1 MTRRVPGLTSSSDAL
16 EVHLEKSLDPFRVGE
31 GVCWRWGEHM
41 AEGIVREVFSE
52 RVERVIKGARI
63 VRNGEPD
70 NPAYL
75 IEQASGAIVL
85 KKHSELFRA

>member
-1 MTRRVPGLTSSSDAL
+1 MNRSLEPFAPGDRVKWKWGA
-16 EVHLEKSLDPFRVGE
+16 HWAE
-31 GVCWRWGEHM
+31 GV
-41 AEGIVREVFSE
+41 VRGVFTG
-52 RVERVIKGARI
+52 RIERVIKGTRI

-75 IEQASGAIVL
+75 IVQDNDAKVL

>member
-1 MTRRVPGLTSSSDAL
+1 MNR
-16 EVHLEKSLDPFRVGE
+16 SLDPFEPGERVK
-31 GVCWRWGEHM
+31 WKWGTHW
-41 AEGIVREVFSE
+41 AEGAVREVFTE

-63 VRNGEPD
+63 VRNGEPE

-75 IEQASGAIVL
+75 IVQDNEAQVL

>member
-1 MTRRVPGLTSSSDAL
+1 MNRSLEPFAPGDRVKWKWGA
-16 EVHLEKSLDPFRVGE
+16 HWAE
-31 GVCWRWGEHM
+31 GV
-41 AEGIVREVFSE
+41 VRETFTT

-63 VRNGEPD
+63 VRNGEAD

-75 IEQASGAIVL
+75 IEQDNDAQVL

>member
-1 MTRRVPGLTSSSDAL
+1 MNR
-16 EVHLEKSLDPFRVGE
+16 SLDPFAPGDRVKWKWGAHWAE
-31 GVCWRWGEHM
+31 GV
-41 AEGIVREVFSE
+41 VREAFTG
-52 RVERVIKGARI
+52 RVEREIKGAQI

-75 IEQASGAIVL
+75 IVQDKGAEVL

>member
-1 MTRRVPGLTSSSDAL
+1 MNRSLEPFVRGDRV
-16 EVHLEKSLDPFRVGE
+16 K
-31 GVCWRWGEHM
+31 WKWGAHW
-41 AEGIVREVFSE
+41 AEGAVREVFTE

-63 VRNGEPD
+63 VRKGEPD

-75 IEQASGAIVL
+75 IVQDNAAEVL

>member
-1 MTRRVPGLTSSSDAL
+1 MPGVGHMNRSLEPFVRGDRV
-16 EVHLEKSLDPFRVGE
+16 K
-31 GVCWRWGEHM
+31 WKWGAHW
-41 AEGIVREVFSE
+41 AEGAVREVFTE

-63 VRNGEPD
+63 VRKGEPD

-75 IEQASGAIVL
+75 IVQDNAAEVL